1 MAVIDPDSPGIVL
14 RDVSPKT
21 LVNIRGALQ
30 KFIEP
35 TKPFNE
41 FASEMAELKEKRIAL
56 GEKIS
61 AVASKR
67 RIEIPKI
74 IRTSGSDAGIKRKG
88 LVIF

>member
-1 MAVIDPDSPGIVL
+1 
-14 RDVSPKT
+14 
-21 LVNIRGALQ
+21 
-30 KFIEP
+30 
-35 TKPFNE
+35 
-41 FASEMAELKEKRIAL
+41 MAELKEKRIAL